1 MLETK
6 KFQKSMES
14 KGLWNVV
21 KPFVEQSSADV
32 FGKEN
37 MTVFIE
43 LLDKNLPLEDRLS
56 VMEELGCCKSPA
68 NQAPFKAFF
77 KKYADKPLKDRVRLM
92 ATIDSPHNSLSNSP
106 TLNDDN
112 TLSVSW
118 AYGQENNYACV
129 CTCKTIIEVRS
140 SGNSTVSPTF
150 CACCAGN
157 IKSLYQAALGVKLK
171 LKNVVSS
178 VISTG
183 GQKHCEF
190 IFDIIEK

>member
-6 KFQKSMES
+6 KFQTSMER

-21 KPFVEQSSADV
+21 KPLVEQSSADV

-37 MTVFIE
+37 MAVFIE

-56 VMEELGCCKSPA
+56 VMEELGCCKSPTY
-68 NQAPFKAFF
+68 QAPFKAFY
-77 KKYADKPLKDRVRLM
+77 KKYADKPLRDRVSLIS
-92 ATIDSPHNSLSNSP
+92 TIDSPHNSPNNSVI
-106 TLNDDN
+106 LNDDN

-118 AYGQENNYACV
+118 AYGEENNYNCV
-129 CTCKTIIEVRS
+129 CDCKTVKDVS
-140 SGNSTVSPTF
+140 SRENYSVSPTF

-157 IKSLYQAALGVKLK
+157 VKSLWQAALGVDLK
-171 LKNVVSS
+171 LIDIVSS
-178 VISTG
+178 AISTG
-183 GQKHCEF
+183 GQKRCEF